1 MAAEATDTPKITSA
15 LGPDLKAVRQF
26 ITEMVTRGAIVLLIE
41 AIVGLLARMRDLN
54 TDLLGKL
61 AQRRRAH
68 PPSETLRRL
77 QMELP
82 FLRPSS
88 DADPAS
94 GGDPAKKKRKKLG
107 AKNPRPHGRG
117 KLPAHLP
124 RVVQEHRVPDAERV
138 CTRCNGPMKTV
149 CFKCSERLELVPAH
163 FVVLDVRREVVA
175 CGRAECHAQMRTAPR
190 PDEIID
196 RGKLGPELA
205 VQALVD
211 HYADGVPWERM
222 ARNAR
227 AQSVPLSA
235 NTLAAAAWGA
245 VDLLDPIVRHITHK
259 RCSRA
264 ADTVGRV

>member
-88 DADPAS
+88 DADPTS
-94 GGDPAKKKRKKLG
+94 GGDPTKKKRKKLG

-117 KLPAHLP
+117 KLPKHLP
-124 RVVQEHRVPDAERV
+124 RVVQEHLVPDAERV
-138 CTRCNGPMKTV
+138 CTRCSGPMKTV

-175 CGRAECHAQMRTAPR
+175 CGRADCHAEMRTAPK

-205 VQALVD
+205 VQGNPSAKGRLEGRPRVWLGARLTLRTRVGSRYR
-211 HYADGVPWERM
+211 HADGRGGASGQAAQDRGAARGCDER
-222 ARNAR
+222 R
-227 AQSVPLSA
+227 
-235 NTLAAAAWGA
+235 
-245 VDLLDPIVRHITHK
+245 
-259 RCSRA
+259 
-264 ADTVGRV
+264 